1 LLPGPLH
8 RFTRLKADPAWAW
21 LSPGD
26 RALVALTGAAAW
38 VGYGVFLFAVRRALG
53 YVLSTL
59 SGSYDLGMSV
69 GIGGRSLTLQGLAT
83 AGLAAVCFVP
93 MRRYV
98 ISLRARTTAEKA
110 RKAATALATA
120 IDDLRALGDEEDGRI
135 VSLVGWVRGH
145 GYLYH
150 RVDGQ
155 QAVGLS
161 IRVQD
166 EFPFLMETM
175 HNFDLVDEDGA
186 AALVVTEGARL
197 LGKTNHRLSRANN
210 DDRQLLMSL
219 DMPATAVP
227 TDWNAFIVRDGDPVM
242 VVGRKTT
249 IQDLTELQ
257 HGRASART
265 AVASTKEHPLL
276 VIPLEAERLE
286 V

>member
-26 RALVALTGAAAW
+26 RAFVALKGTGAW
-38 VGYGVFLFAVRRALG
+38 IGYFLFLRCVYWATE
-53 YVLSTL
+53 YVIETLLST
-59 SGSYDLGMSV
+59 SGQYLPKLAVLAV
-69 GIGGRSLTLQGLAT
+69 GGA
-83 AGLAAVCFVP
+83 CFVP
-93 MRRYV
+93 MRRFV
-98 ISLRARTTAEKA
+98 ISLRASTTAAKA
-110 RKAATALATA
+110 RKAATALATPV
-120 IDDLRALGDEEDGRI
+120 DDLRALGDEQDGRI

-155 QAVGLS
+155 RAVGLS

-175 HNFDLVDEDGA
+175 HNFDLVDEEGA

-197 LGKTNHRLSRANN
+197 LGKANHRLSRANN
-210 DDRQLLMSL
+210 DDRQLIMSL
-219 DMPATAVP
+219 DLPATAVP
-227 TDWNAFIVRDGDPVM
+227 TDWNAFIARDGDPVM
-242 VVGRKTT
+242 VVGTKTT

-265 AVASTKEHPLL
+265 VVASTKQHPLL
-276 VIPLEAERLE
+276 VIPLDAERLE